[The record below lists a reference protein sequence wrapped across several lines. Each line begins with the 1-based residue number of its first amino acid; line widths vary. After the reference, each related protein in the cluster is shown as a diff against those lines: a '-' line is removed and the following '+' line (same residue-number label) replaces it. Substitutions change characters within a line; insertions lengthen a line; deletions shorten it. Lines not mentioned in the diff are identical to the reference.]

1 MPATPCIQACGE
13 DDLLRFKGS
22 IEMGKKGDLSDFE
35 RGCWCV
41 SQLIYWDFHHAYHDH
56 LSGFALNGAKKE
68 KIPSEQ
74 QLRGG

>member
-41 SQLIYWDFHHAYHDH
+41 SQLIYWDFHHTYHNH
-56 LSGFALNGAKKE
+56 LSGLHRMVPKRENT
-68 KIPSEQ
+68 Q
-74 QLRGG
+74 